1 MKRGRLIVI
10 AAPSGAGKTSLVKA
24 LLAPFAVELVPQAEL
39 GIRPAVETG
48 TTFLEN
54 ALIKSHHAARHA
66 HLPAIADDS
75 GLEVEALG
83 GRPGVWS
90 ARFAGEAASD
100 EDNLRHLL
108 AELHDVPD
116 EFRQARYQCV
126 IVFVRSVGDQTPLIA
141 RGTWQG
147 SIAHTPRGQGGFG
160 YDPVFVPAGGHRT
173 AAELASAEKHAVS
186 HRGQALRALVAMLES
201 GGYIPAP

>member
-1 MKRGRLIVI
+1 MTPAVL
-10 AAPSGAGKTSLVKA
+10 ASANPGKLREFAA
-24 LLAPFAVELVPQAEL
+24 LLSPFALQLVPQGEL
-39 GIRPAVETG
+39 GIRPAAETG

-54 ALIKSHHAARHA
+54 ALIKARHAAHLA
-66 HLPAIADDS
+66 HLPALADDS

-100 EDNLRHLL
+100 EDNLRRLL

-126 IVFVRSVGDQTPLIA
+126 IVFLRSGQDPVPLIA

-147 SIAHTPRGQGGFG
+147 SIARTPRGQGGFG
-160 YDPVFVPAGGHRT
+160 YDPVFVPAGEHRS
-173 AAELASAEKHAVS
+173 AAQLGSAEKNAVS

-201 GGYIPAP
+201 EGYIRTP